1 MLKVFIVEDEKTIID
16 VLQAYFEKEGWT
28 VFSST
33 NGADGLHLIKELK
46 PDFIIL
52 DLMLPDI
59 SGEEI
64 CREVRKEMTVPIIML
79 TAKTTEDDRIHGIE
93 IGADD
98 YIVKPFSP
106 REVVARMKGIIR
118 RIERPTISQELSFNE
133 RDFLIKISENEVLV
147 SQEKISLTQI
157 EFKLLL
163 EMAKSPGRVF
173 SRSTLLKLV
182 QTDGFY
188 EGYERCV
195 DVHIKN
201 MRKKLEKNTKQPK
214 YILTVFGFGYKFG
227 GVADVSL
234 PTL

>member
-1 MLKVFIVEDEKTIID
+1 MLKVFIVEDEQTIID

-33 NGADGLHLIKELK
+33 NGADGLHLIKELH
-46 PDFIIL
+46 PDFVIL

-59 SGEEI
+59 SGNEI
-64 CREVRKEMTVPIIML
+64 CREIRKEMDVPIIMV
-79 TAKTTEDDRIHGIE
+79 TAKTAEDDRIHGIE

-98 YIVKPFSP
+98 YITKPFSP

-118 RIERPTISQELSFNE
+118 RLEGPVIAQELSFNK
-133 RDFLIKISENEVLV
+133 RDFLIKIQENEVIV
-147 SQEKISLTQI
+147 GKSKISLTQI

-173 SRSTLLKLV
+173 SRSILLKLV
-182 QTDGFY
+182 QVDGFY
-188 EGYERCV
+188 EGYERCI

-201 MRKKLEKNTKQPK
+201 MRKKIEKNTKQPK
-214 YILTVFGFGYKFG
+214 YILTVFGLGYKFG
-227 GVADVSL
+227 GTVDGSF